1 VYLECL
7 YSADTNVSFLGYF
20 AIDLRRLP
28 IYVLFIIFP
37 YIFLNIF
44 GCPCFPPHRW
54 TKKSS

>member
-44 GCPCFPPHRW
+44 GCPCFPPHR
-54 TKKSS
+54 